1 MHEGATKLCP
11 QAVVSKV
18 RNFLDFT
25 THPNTICSVVLAE
38 EHAGIYTPKGLC
50 TRYVV
55 KGQVQLELL
64 FFVELVQFKEF
75 LDQTEQLK
83 AHANSST
90 RPNQMELNQE
100 ICSPNQLQGRLKI
113 DFNRPGQT
121 RPVHLPSFEEI
132 ARSNPAMEQE
142 GDFKTVRD
150 LSL

>member
-64 FFVELVQFKEF
+64 FSLNWFNLRSF
-75 LDQTEQLK
+75 LI
-83 AHANSST
+83 
-90 RPNQMELNQE
+90 RPNN
-100 ICSPNQLQGRLKI
+100 
-113 DFNRPGQT
+113 
-121 RPVHLPSFEEI
+121 
-132 ARSNPAMEQE
+132 
-142 GDFKTVRD
+142 
-150 LSL
+150 